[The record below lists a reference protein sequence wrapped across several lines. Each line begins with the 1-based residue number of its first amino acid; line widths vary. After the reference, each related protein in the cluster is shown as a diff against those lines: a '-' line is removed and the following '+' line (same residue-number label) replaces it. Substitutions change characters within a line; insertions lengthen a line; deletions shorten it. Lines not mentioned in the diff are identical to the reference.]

1 MGENGTRPDYR
12 QLSTWVHWHVTGLGT
27 DSRCERNGGPLRD
40 VAGKKSRNMAN
51 AYTTAEIAII
61 HAFQARYGHS
71 AHSVATVVPEGPA
84 SSATVAELDA
94 TVASGRQAADNAR
107 ALAVD
112 RADHVVR
119 AGLSL
124 AEELEAARVVIRR
137 GLARRTWRQL
147 GQLGHVDADGSEGS
161 DPIVVDIE
169 L

>member
-94 TVASGRQAADNAR
+94 TVASGRQAVDNGRQVAR
-107 ALAVD
+107 T
-112 RADHVVR
+112 
-119 AGLSL
+119 L
-124 AEELEAARVVIRR
+124 AEELEVARVVIRR
-137 GLARRTWRQL
+137 GLARRTWRAL
-147 GQLGHVDADGSEGS
+147 GQLGHVDDDGCDSIES
-161 DPIVVDIE
+161 IVVEIE
-169 L
+169 W